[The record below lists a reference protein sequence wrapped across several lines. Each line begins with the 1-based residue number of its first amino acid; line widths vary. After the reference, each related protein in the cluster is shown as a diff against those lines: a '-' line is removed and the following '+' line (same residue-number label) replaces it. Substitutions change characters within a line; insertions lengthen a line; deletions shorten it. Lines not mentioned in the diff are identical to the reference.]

1 MISLRVPRLLTCVL
15 AGMLAS
21 GCATITTGSTQNL
34 TVQSMP
40 AGANCTLHRA
50 GELLGVV
57 TATPATL
64 NISKGTKAINV
75 TCQLENHVLST
86 QTLDADFQ
94 AMTVGNVLV
103 GGLIGIAVD
112 AASGAAGKYAD
123 QVNVMMVPN
132 RFASETA
139 RDAHYD
145 GLRQKLAMQA
155 EQTRT
160 WIRQDCQGSDCE
172 KRQAAAER
180 QAGELNELL
189 SRQQQMAVIV
199 PSAS

>member
-1 MISLRVPRLLTCVL
+1 MSPIHVPGLLTCIL
-15 AGMLAS
+15 AGMFAS

-34 TVQSMP
+34 TVLSTP
-40 AGANCTLHRA
+40 AGATCSLHRA
-50 GELLGVV
+50 GEMLGVV
-57 TATPATL
+57 SATPATL
-64 NISKGTKAINV
+64 NISKSTKAIDV
-75 TCQLENHVLST
+75 TCQLENHVMST
-86 QTLDADFQ
+86 QAMEADFQ

-112 AASGAAGKYAD
+112 AASGAAAKYAD
-123 QVNVMMVPN
+123 QVNVTMVPN
-132 RFASETA
+132 RFTSEMA

-145 GLRQKLAMQA
+145 ALRQKLAARA

-180 QAGELNELL
+180 QVGEMNELL
-189 SRQQQMAVIV
+189 ARQQQMAVIS
-199 PSAS
+199 PAG

>member
-1 MISLRVPRLLTCVL
+1 MSPIHVPGLIACVL
-15 AGMLAS
+15 TGMFAS

-34 TVQSMP
+34 TVLSTP
-40 AGANCTLHRA
+40 AGANCNLHRA
-50 GELLGVV
+50 GEMLGVV
-57 TATPATL
+57 PATPATL
-64 NISKGTKAINV
+64 NISKSAKAINV
-75 TCQLENHVLST
+75 TCRLENHAIST
-86 QTLDADFQ
+86 QALEADFQ

-123 QVNVMMVPN
+123 QVNVTMVPN

-145 GLRQKLAMQA
+145 ALRQKFAAQA

-172 KRQAAAER
+172 KRLAAAER
-180 QAGELNELL
+180 QVGELNELL
-189 SRQQQMAVIV
+189 ARQQQMAVIV
-199 PSAS
+199 PAGS